1 MPTEIRARQGRVR
14 ELLRQYHSGAGFHRA
29 LQAAAAE
36 SGLHFNCLVAE
47 VGPMRVH
54 VVHDNDALSSSQVED
69 VVTKCAQRW
78 APAHVQVT
86 VDSAANM
93 GRKSLALIEANHK
106 LNTENAALKQRVAS
120 LSSLVGAILL
130 SVGLIVAFVI
140 WRGVAGQ

>member
-1 MPTEIRARQGRVR
+1 MPTEVRAREGRVR
-14 ELLRQYHSGAGFHRA
+14 ELLQQYHTGTGFRRA

-36 SGLHFNCLVAE
+36 SGLDFNCLVAE
-47 VGPMRVH
+47 VGPARVH
-54 VVHDNDALSSSQVED
+54 VVHDNDALNPSRIED
-69 VVTKCAQRW
+69 VVARCAQRW

-106 LNTENAALKQRVAS
+106 LHTENAALKQRVAS

-140 WRGVAGQ
+140 WRGVVGQ